1 MKPPFAF
8 PALLALLFLFAHA
21 PASAQFAWTD
31 TEGKHLELTFQN
43 RPVARYVYEAIDE
56 SSPQRRDETY
66 KPFCHIFRPDK
77 RDDFLTKGPGGSFT
91 HHRGIYYGFSKIS
104 YTDRDGKQWNN
115 VDTWHCRKAHQLH
128 RSFSAK
134 EADEKIAHFISVIDW
149 VGDDGQVFATEE
161 RTMRF
166 SYPVKDLVVGF
177 ESKLTPT
184 VPSLRLDGDPQH
196 AGFHFRA
203 HNDIHDVSPNATYYI
218 RPVSGIG
225 QPGIAINWTPKTD
238 NDQTRDLLWKG
249 MCFLL
254 DNKFFTVAYLDHPG
268 NPKPARASERQY
280 GRFGTYF
287 ATDVIPEK
295 PLTVRYR
302 LVIRQGE
309 MTVEE
314 ITKLS
319 EDFKG

>member
-1 MKPPFAF
+1 MKPPFA
-8 PALLALLFLFAHA
+8 LLSLLLFA
-21 PASAQFAWTD
+21 PAVPAMAQFAWTEA
-31 TEGKHLELTFQN
+31 EGKHLELTFQN
-43 RPVARYVYEAIDE
+43 RPVARYVYEPIDE
-56 SSPQRRDETY
+56 SSPERRDETY
-66 KPFCHIFRPDK
+66 KPFCHIYRPDS
-77 RDDFLTKGPGGSFT
+77 REEFLTKGPGGKFT

-104 YTDRDGKQWNN
+104 YTDRDGKLWTN
-115 VDTWHCRKAHQLH
+115 VDTWHCRKAHQIH
-128 RSFSAK
+128 RRFTAK
-134 EADEKIAHFISVIDW
+134 GADDKTAHFTSVIDW
-149 VGDDGQVFATEE
+149 IGDDGQVFATEE

-166 SYPVKDLVVGF
+166 SYPAKDLVVDF

-196 AGFHFRA
+196 AGFQFRA
-203 HNDIHDVSPNATYYI
+203 HNDVNEVSQNATYFI
-218 RPVSGIG
+218 RPGSGIG
-225 QPGIAINWTPKTD
+225 QPGIAINWSPKTD
-238 NDQTRDLLWKG
+238 NEQTRDLPWKG
-249 MCFLL
+249 MCFTL
-254 DNKFFTVAYLDHPG
+254 DGKFFTVAYLDDPG

-295 PLTVRYR
+295 PLSVRYR

-319 EDFKG
+319 DDFKG

>member
-8 PALLALLFLFAHA
+8 PALLALLLIFDAA
-21 PASAQFAWTD
+21 SASAQFAWTD

-66 KPFCHIFRPDK
+66 KPFCHIYRPDK
-77 RDDFLTKGPGGSFT
+77 REDFLTKGPGGSFT

-104 YTDRDGKQWNN
+104 YTDRDGKQWKN
-115 VDTWHCRKAHQLH
+115 VDTWHCRKAHQVH
-128 RSFSAK
+128 RSFAAQ
-134 EADEKIAHFISVIDW
+134 EAGEKSAHFTSVIDW

-166 SYPVKDLVVGF
+166 SYPVKDLVVDF

-203 HNDIHDVSPNATYYI
+203 HNDIHDVSQNATYYI

-238 NDQTRDLLWKG
+238 NEQTRDLPWKG

-295 PLTVRYR
+295 PLSVRYR

-319 EDFKG
+319 EDFQG

>member
-1 MKPPFAF
+1 MKPPFAI
-8 PALLALLFLFAHA
+8 LALLSLLLFFTAA

-77 RDDFLTKGPGGSFT
+77 REDFLTKGAGGSFT

-104 YTDRDGKQWNN
+104 YTDRDGKQWKNI
-115 VDTWHCRKAHQLH
+115 DTWHCRKAHQVH
-128 RSFSAK
+128 RRFSAQ
-134 EADEKIAHFISVIDW
+134 EANEKSAHFTSVIDW

-166 SYPVKDLVVGF
+166 SYPVKDLVVDF
-177 ESKLTPT
+177 ESKLTPS
-184 VPSLRLDGDPQH
+184 VPTLRLDGDPQH

-238 NDQTRDLLWKG
+238 NEQTRDLPWKG

-295 PLTVRYR
+295 PLSVRYR

-319 EDFKG
+319 EDFRG